1 MLRTEAR
8 GQTSSNSSR
17 QPAEEAAHAAGGKAS
32 GSSQETG
39 ISPPQPACRLTSAQ
53 HPASVCCGYQE
64 PAALMGTEVP
74 SWLGS
79 SAPKAQ
85 GVPKGGQGSQIYGY
99 L

>member
-1 MLRTEAR
+1 MLRTEAW

-32 GSSQETG
+32 GSAQETG

-53 HPASVCCGYQE
+53 HPASVHCGYQE
-64 PAALMGTEVP
+64 PAALMGT
-74 SWLGS
+74 GS
-79 SAPKAQ
+79 QGQ
-85 GVPKGGQGSQIYGY
+85 GVHKGGRESQIYGY

>member
-1 MLRTEAR
+1 MLRTEAW

-32 GSSQETG
+32 GSAQETG

-53 HPASVCCGYQE
+53 HPASVHCGYQE

-79 SAPKAQ
+79 SAPKAR
-85 GVPKGGQGSQIYGY
+85 GGGGGSQIYGY